1 MARETGISPDL
12 FSDFFSGNSDKKNTF
27 IIKSLDA
34 LQNALSIYDRNG
46 SLLFG
51 NKAFCKNFAIKDL
64 PAVVGKS
71 IQEIASNNN
80 IEVTAT
86 GISTNNWRMFEVLE
100 SGKEILNWEVR
111 LDRKDTD
118 IMPLFI
124 SNDMYPILDVHGKV
138 QGMIEIARHREQ
150 DIKLVRN
157 VMGLTADYT
166 FSDIIGDSP
175 AILSCIDTAKKYAY
189 SPFSILITGESGVGK
204 ELFAQSIHNYS
215 PRRKGPFVALN
226 CAALPE
232 NLIESE
238 LFGYV
243 SGAFTGASKNG
254 KPGKFELANG
264 GTLFLDEI
272 GELPLHFQS
281 KLLRVLETWT
291 VTRVGGTKPIPVNV
305 RLIAATNRDL
315 AKMAADNT
323 FRQDL
328 YYRIQVLN
336 VQVPSLRER
345 KEDLTTLSTHFLKTS
360 SLSEEESLKTL
371 SPAAEKALLAYDWPG
386 NVRELKNVISRVSV
400 LSKAPIITASELN
413 ESIGISPAAVSDSHK
428 VSQYGV
434 PPQSGN
440 LDEIRGRIDGAYADL
455 LREAL
460 RQTGGN
466 KSKAADLLDIS
477 RKTFYRMLEKYIP
490 DGTNERL

>member
-1 MARETGISPDL
+1 MLPETLLQASSLSEFFRETQGEK
-12 FSDFFSGNSDKKNTF
+12 NSF
-27 IIKSLDA
+27 VIKSLDA
-34 LQNALSIYDRNG
+34 LQNAISIYDRNG
-46 SLLFG
+46 SLLFA
-51 NKAFCKNFAIKDL
+51 NKAFCKNFAINDL
-64 PAVVGKS
+64 PAVIGKS
-71 IQEIASNNN
+71 IQEIVKKNN

-86 GISTNNWRMFEVLE
+86 GSSTTNWRMFEVLK

-111 LDRKDTD
+111 LDYKGIDGLP
-118 IMPLFI
+118 IFI
-124 SNDMYPILDVHGKV
+124 SNDMYPLFDTHGKV
-138 QGMIEIARHREQ
+138 AGMIEISRHREH

-166 FSDIIGDSP
+166 FDDIIGESA
-175 AILSCIDTAKKYAY
+175 AILNCIDIAKKYAY
-189 SPFSILITGESGVGK
+189 APFSVLITGESGVGK

-215 PRRKGPFVALN
+215 PRRDGPFVALN
-226 CAALPE
+226 CATLPE

-243 SGAFTGASKNG
+243 GGAFTGATKNG

-272 GELPLHFQS
+272 GELPLAFQS

-291 VTRVGGTKPIPVNV
+291 ITRIGGTKPIPVNV
-305 RLIAATNRDL
+305 RLITATNRDL
-315 AKMAADNT
+315 AKLTTDNL

-336 VQVPSLRER
+336 VQVPPLRER
-345 KEDLTTLSTHFLKTS
+345 KEDLIALSEHFLKN
-360 SLSEEESLKTL
+360 SLLTEGARPKRL
-371 SPAAEKALLAYDWPG
+371 SPAAEQALLAYDWPG

-400 LSKAPIITASELN
+400 ISRESLVTDLELN
-413 ESIGISPAAVSDSHK
+413 ESIGVPYVSNNPIT
-428 VSQYGV
+428 
-434 PPQSGN
+434 PPPGKYWCSRTGASGES
-440 LDEIRGRIDGAYADL
+440 LDKIRSRIDSAYADL

-460 RQTGGN
+460 YQTGGN

-477 RKTFYRMLEKYIP
+477 RKTFYRMLEKYIL
-490 DGTNERL
+490 GR